1 MDEKFRDFERK
12 GTKMLEMK
20 NSVNQ
25 INSVNRKKNRLHEKE
40 EKRPKIEEIEEIL
53 HSNIHKDKKITMVTI
68 FSNSR
73 T

>member
-25 INSVNRKKNRLHEKE
+25 INSVKHPNRLHEKQ
-40 EKRPKIEEIEEIL
+40 EKRPEIEEIEEIL
-53 HSNIHKDKKITMVTI
+53 HSNIHKDKKISMMTI